1 MGRTK
6 KGNANAMRNN
16 NAKKGRLSSELV
28 EFNTGMDDKQTNRPS
43 GKEQKDEAAQMNEQ
57 PRFFRQCLGNRYQ
70 K

>member
-43 GKEQKDEAAQMNEQ
+43 GKE
-57 PRFFRQCLGNRYQ
+57 
-70 K
+70 